1 MVNPDA
7 LQLLR
12 DAEADWP
19 GRAEEWARSEEWLG
33 LLFERSAT
41 AMCVVS
47 PKGEFMLVNPAL
59 CRMLDRP
66 ASELIGM
73 RWQEVTH
80 PDDVQADL
88 DNVERAF
95 ATDTGGF
102 RMLKRFIRA
111 DGGIVWGDLA
121 TSYICDDAGTIR
133 NWVSQIID
141 VSERVAVQEELAWQA
156 THDVLTGLPNRAA
169 IFAHLDRRTEGPAT
183 SAQAVLFI
191 DVDNF
196 KTVNDAFGHATGD
209 RIIVEV
215 SRVLQS
221 ELPPDGLVGRM
232 GGDEFLV
239 ILNSCPDT
247 AAAVEVGQ
255 RMLARVRDMS
265 PLTTGEHVN
274 RISLSIGI
282 TLRRDGDSP
291 DEVVAQADA
300 AMYEAKQTGRDRVV
314 ARLI

>member
-19 GRAEEWARSEEWLG
+19 GRAEELARSDEWLG

-41 AMCVVS
+41 SMCVVS

-59 CRMLDRP
+59 CRMLGRP

-88 DNVERAF
+88 DHVERAF

-111 DGGIVWGDLA
+111 DGGIVWGDLN
-121 TSYICDDAGTIR
+121 TSYICNDEGTIR

-141 VSERVAVQEELAWQA
+141 VSERVAAQEELAWQA
-156 THDVLTGLPNRAA
+156 AHDELTGLPNRAA
-169 IFAHLDRRTEGPAT
+169 IFAHLERRPADPSAT
-183 SAQAVLFI
+183 AQAVFFI

-196 KTVNDAFGHATGD
+196 KGVNDAFGHAAGD
-209 RIIVEV
+209 RVLVEV
-215 SRVLQS
+215 ARLLLS
-221 ELPPDGLVGRM
+221 ELPPDSLLGRM
-232 GGDEFLV
+232 GGDEFLGIV
-239 ILNSCPDT
+239 DSCTD
-247 AAAVEVGQ
+247 AASAVEVGQ
-255 RMLARVRDMS
+255 RMLARVNGMG
-265 PLTTGEHVN
+265 PLTDGGRVHRV
-274 RISLSIGI
+274 SLSIGV

-291 DEVVAQADA
+291 DEVVARADA
-300 AMYEAKQTGRDRVV
+300 AMYEAKKSGRDRIV
-314 ARLI
+314 ARLR